1 MLDGWCV
8 GGVRCEGYLDTTSQQ
23 VDTWIYIFRRL
34 VKCRKDFGWRQKK
47 IRNLRI
53 IIFRPLFSLLCFAF
67 SGGGQILVTVLS
79 NHHR

>member
-34 VKCRKDFGWRQKK
+34 MECRKDFGWRQKK
-47 IRNLRI
+47 
-53 IIFRPLFSLLCFAF
+53 
-67 SGGGQILVTVLS
+67 
-79 NHHR
+79 